1 MITDE
6 EYEEFVRT
14 LIKPSAQ
21 LDAEVTED
29 EKELLEIAKGLC
41 FTARESCLK
50 PKCKRSAYLNLLHMS
65 VGLESE
71 SGELLDAIKK
81 IVIYR
86 KYPGSIDEPN
96 SIAWNVREEIGDLLW
111 FQTGNKI
118 LRKENNQEI
127 NEIEFY
133 YGLNV
138 FLDLWNKMYPHNE
151 ITIDSARQFN
161 MEKLGE
167 RYKGLKYTNEAAQ
180 NRADKGK
187 ATGE

>member
-6 EYEEFVRT
+6 EYEEFVKT

-29 EKELLEIAKGLC
+29 EKMLLLVATTLINNSIK
-41 FTARESCLK
+41 SCK
-50 PKCKRSAYLNLLHMS
+50 NPTCDRPGYLNLLHMMS
-65 VGLESE
+65 GLGSE
-71 SGELLDAIKK
+71 SGELVDAIKK

-86 KYPGSIDEPN
+86 KYPGSINEPN
-96 SIAWNVREEIGDLLW
+96 SIAWNVREEIGDLCW

-118 LRKENNQEI
+118 IRQEENQEI
-127 NEIEFY
+127 FQDDFWGNLKY
-133 YGLNV
+133 
-138 FLDLWNKMYPHNE
+138 FLDLWNKMYPNNE
-151 ITIDSARQFN
+151 ITIDSAKRFN